1 MIYTYLQEFAGGAH
15 NEGSSGSNN
24 WSDYCVQFELVE
36 GWQAL
41 IHEPGAMLK
50 QAAPVWSSHKVAPKS
65 VRKPPAT
72 AKQRNAIC
80 WFLRPSQH
88 DQIHKKGITR
98 SCEICM
104 ISERLR
110 IRHWMTAQHT
120 SIHLWGSF
128 PHSSWEFG
136 RFTRKIAQTRRNE
149 KLQSWKEQ
157 VDLFAPSTC
166 TFAAM
171 ARTLCCLGFEAGALW
186 MSNS

>member
-1 MIYTYLQEFAGGAH
+1 MLGIKVVMRQIFRCIG
-15 NEGSSGSNN
+15 
-24 WSDYCVQFELVE
+24 CV
-36 GWQAL
+36 
-41 IHEPGAMLK
+41 
-50 QAAPVWSSHKVAPKS
+50 PVWLLKKPAFVDWNILKYIFSIRFISFSSS
-65 VRKPPAT
+65 F
-72 AKQRNAIC
+72 AIFADIC
-80 WFLRPSQH
+80 
-88 DQIHKKGITR
+88 GYIT
-98 SCEICM
+98 SFVCEICM

-166 TFAAM
+166 RFAAM